1 MKKRN
6 LLLLLGS
13 SIIVT
18 SIASIALIKNVDEF
32 NNISNPNTTL
42 NKAGTPE
49 WLNKCDEP
57 TDYDYS
63 FAVVGDIQ
71 NISYFYPE
79 KVHTIYDYIVDN
91 IESKKI
97 AHVFTLGDITESNAQ
112 REWDVAHE
120 AISKLDGKVRFS
132 MVRGNHDGKEGYL
145 SAFGNNS
152 FYKKQYKASYLSSLN
167 TVVEFE
173 AGGLDYLVI
182 NLDYRPSDE
191 VLEWANSVA
200 EAHPNHNLI
209 MTTHGYM
216 NSDGNK
222 YDGDGGNGGTAIWEK
237 LVSKHSNFVMT
248 LSGHIDTETLF
259 AVKNTGIH
267 GNVVTELLID
277 PQRTDLLYDGGTG
290 LVAMLYFSNGGK
302 HVDLRYYSTIRK
314 QYYKAENQISFD
326 VETVSKNFP

>member
-1 MKKRN
+1 MKRKN
-6 LLLLLGS
+6 LFLLIAS

-18 SIASIALIKNVDEF
+18 SLSSIALIKNVDEI
-32 NNISNPNTTL
+32 NNKPDATL
-42 NKAGTPE
+42 NKASTPE
-49 WLNKCDEP
+49 WLDSCDEP

-112 REWDVAHE
+112 REWDVAKE
-120 AISKLDGKVRFS
+120 AIGKLDGKVRYS
-132 MVRGNHDGKEGYL
+132 LVRGNHDGKQGFL
-145 SAFGNNS
+145 DKFGNNS
-152 FYKKQYKASYLSSLN
+152 EYKKQYKASYLSSLN
-167 TVVEFE
+167 TAVEFS
-173 AGGLDYLVI
+173 AGNLDYLIV

-191 VLEWANSVA
+191 ILTWANSVV
-200 EAHPNHNLI
+200 EAHPNHNVI

-216 NSDGNK
+216 DSNGQK
-222 YDGDGGNGGTAIWEK
+222 YDADGGNGGTAIWEK
-237 LVSKHSNFVMT
+237 FVSKHSNIVMT
-248 LSGHIDTETLF
+248 LSGHVDDEVLE
-259 AVKNTGIH
+259 AVKNTGVN

-290 LVAMLYFSNGGK
+290 LVAMLYFSNGGS
-302 HVDLRYYSTIRK
+302 HVDLRYYSTIRN

-326 VETVSKNFP
+326 VETVSKITP